1 MKISKNSLIYRL
13 AYTYGFGEPW
23 GNKTDIC
30 TLTQECITGL
40 FLVVVCI
47 GLGSFFSYAVGDFI
61 LSMYFWTTIGYIEFG
76 HGIAFFSMVAFFAVA
91 GFASFLIALAGN
103 KYPVLNQMVD
113 SYRNK
118 YCVKVEIE

>member
-1 MKISKNSLIYRL
+1 MKISKDSLIYRL

-23 GNKTDIC
+23 GNTTDIC

-40 FLVVVCI
+40 FLVTLCI
-47 GLGSFFSYAVGDFI
+47 GFGSFLSYAVGDFI
-61 LSMYFWTTIGYIEFG
+61 LSMYFWTTIGYIEVG
-76 HGIAFFSMVAFFAVA
+76 PGITLISMIAFFAVA
-91 GFASFLIALAGN
+91 GFAWFLIALAGN

>member
-1 MKISKNSLIYRL
+1 MKISKDSLIYRL

-23 GNKTDIC
+23 GNTTDIC

-40 FLVVVCI
+40 FLVTVCI
-47 GLGSFFSYAVGDFI
+47 GFGSFLSYAVGDFI
-61 LSMYFWTTIGYIEFG
+61 LSMYFWATIGYIEFG
-76 HGIAFFSMVAFFAVA
+76 PGIAFFSMAALFAVA
-91 GFASFLIALAGN
+91 GLAWFLIALAGN

>member
-1 MKISKNSLIYRL
+1 MKIRKNSWIYRL

-30 TLTQECITGL
+30 TLTQECIRGL
-40 FLVVVCI
+40 FLVTVCI
-47 GLGSFFSYAVGDFI
+47 GFGSFLSYAVGDFI
-61 LSMYFWTTIGYIEFG
+61 LSMYFWATIGYIEFG
-76 HGIAFFSMVAFFAVA
+76 LGISLFSMVALFAVA
-91 GFASFLIALAGN
+91 GLVCFLIALAGN